1 MMADADVQIQAL
13 TFRKYADG
21 ETHTYDDLKKKI
33 FTADHSHKCPPDV
46 NRPPRAKVVVR
57 REKMFVA
64 GCRSSAAWNSR
75 PKVVNGRNMLFVAQ
89 PKQTPF
95 RP

>member
-33 FTADHSHKCPPDV
+33 FTADHSHKCPTYV
-46 NRPPRAKVVVR
+46 HRPPVPR
-57 REKMFVA
+57 
-64 GCRSSAAWNSR
+64 
-75 PKVVNGRNMLFVAQ
+75 
-89 PKQTPF
+89 
-95 RP
+95 